1 MAINMNEIKTNFPQ
15 YIISILLAVI
25 GWLLVTTYGSIS
37 SKLNEIQSHLMGL
50 QLQGAAIQASEM
62 TDDRVREICRD
73 EFHKL
78 MK

>member
-1 MAINMNEIKTNFPQ
+1 MSITMNEIKTNFPQ
-15 YIISILLAVI
+15 YIISILLGVI

-37 SKLNEIQSHLMGL
+37 NKLNEIQSNLVGL
-50 QLQGAAIQASEM
+50 QLQVAAIQASEM